1 MTTAI
6 SYAYTHFRED
16 RPSPMNQFRRC
27 RNHAATLGYTIV
39 AELNDIDPTDYIATG
54 KLLNELHQA
63 TTEQGV
69 NVVLVYQP
77 SAWVYERL
85 YGIQAEI
92 EDVGTLIELERA
104 A

>member
-6 SYAYTHFRED
+6 SYAYTHLKED
-16 RPSPMNQFRRC
+16 RPSPMVQFRRC
-27 RNHAATLGYTIV
+27 RNHAAALGYTIV
-39 AELNDIDPTDYIATG
+39 AELNDVDPTDHLATG
-54 KLLNELHQA
+54 KLLDELHQA

-69 NVVLVYQP
+69 DVILVYQP

-85 YGIQAEI
+85 YGVQAEI
-92 EDVGTLIELERA
+92 EDVGMLIELERA